1 MKNMIFGSDND
12 VTPLILRLT
21 LGAVMMPHGLQKLM
35 GWFGGHG
42 FAGTMDYFTG
52 VMEFPALVAF
62 LVIAAESFGALGLIV
77 GFMTRFCA
85 IGIGMVMTGA
95 IMMVH
100 WKNGFFMNW
109 FGAEGGHGIE
119 YHILALTMAA
129 SVMVTGS
136 GAWSVDRWLHRR
148 LEAGV
153 VRAPGLAG
161 SAA

>member
-21 LGAVMMPHGLQKLM
+21 LGAVMLPHGLQKLM

-85 IGIGMVMTGA
+85 IGIVMVMTGA

-109 FGAEGGHGIE
+109 SGQQAGEGFE
-119 YHILALTMAA
+119 YHLLAIAIAFALLIK
-129 SVMVTGS
+129 GG
-136 GAWSVDRWLHRR
+136 GALSIDR
-148 LEAGV
+148 GI
-153 VRAPGLAG
+153 AG
-161 SAA
+161 SRHR